1 MIFKFL
7 KKKIG
12 KTIKSINNMLKNKNV
27 NKIKD
32 FVEELINIRSLF
44 FELLLYSSVS
54 IDILSYLCEYLSQFP
69 FSLSET

>member
-1 MIFKFL
+1 MICKFL

-32 FVEELINIRSLF
+32 FVEELINIKSKF
-44 FELLLYSSVS
+44 F
-54 IDILSYLCEYLSQFP
+54 
-69 FSLSET
+69 

>member
-12 KTIKSINNMLKNKNV
+12 KIIKLINNILKNNKNV

-32 FVEELINIRSLF
+32 FVEELINIKNNF
-44 FELLLYSSVS
+44 F
-54 IDILSYLCEYLSQFP
+54 
-69 FSLSET
+69 